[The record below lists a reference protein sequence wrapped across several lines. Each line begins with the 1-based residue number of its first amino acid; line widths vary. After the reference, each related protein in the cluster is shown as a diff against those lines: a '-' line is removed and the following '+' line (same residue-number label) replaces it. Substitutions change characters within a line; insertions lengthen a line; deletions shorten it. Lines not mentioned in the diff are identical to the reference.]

1 MAEIIRCDGGCGRES
16 PDPKTGLYEA
26 NNWMN
31 LVVSRNNKGDWRRHR
46 LCPDCARRNVLL
58 IDKNG
63 SFVSNRGFASEVLPG

>member
-1 MAEIIRCDGGCGRES
+1 MAEIIRCDGDCGKES

-31 LVVSRNNKGDWRRHR
+31 IMVRREGRGYWKRHR
-46 LCPDCARRNVLL
+46 LCADCASRNVFL

-63 SFVSNRGFASEVLPG
+63 SRVSDSGFASDVLR